1 MSSDRF
7 DAKAVRDVNSHL
19 NRIAAASEKLVDQI
33 AGIAAEVARIG
44 DALAVA
50 NQREADLRGL
60 MDAVMLA
67 KVEAEPKPVTSE
79 TPLEDA
85 RAADRHVAPPDWA
98 RG

>member
-7 DAKAVRDVNSHL
+7 DAKAVRDLNAHL
-19 NRIAAASEKLVDQI
+19 NRIAAAAERI
-33 AGIAAEVARIG
+33 A
-44 DALAVA
+44 DALEAA

-67 KVEAEPKPVTSE
+67 KVEAEPQPVTPE

-85 RAADRHVAPPDWA
+85 RAADRDVAPPEWM